1 MINDALSAGS
11 SREEV
16 DRELIFQTIA
26 FARGNKARAATML
39 GLSRKGLYNLLERYE
54 AGASS
59 WRHNGAS
66 RNGTRN

>member
-1 MINDALSAGS
+1 VG
-11 SREEV
+11 
-16 DRELIFQTIA
+16 RELIFQTIA

-54 AGASS
+54 VGASS

-66 RNGTRN
+66 HNGRNGTRN